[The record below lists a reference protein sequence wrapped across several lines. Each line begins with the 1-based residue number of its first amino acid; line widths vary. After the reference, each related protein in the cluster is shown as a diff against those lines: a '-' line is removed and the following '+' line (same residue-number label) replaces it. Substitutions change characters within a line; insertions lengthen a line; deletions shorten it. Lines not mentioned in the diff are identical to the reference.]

1 MRSMAFENLLPKN
14 SSNTHANSTRFWKR
28 LLPGTR
34 LIASAKKVADS
45 EEAAQIPTNVKH
57 GTTQPACWKTM
68 GRASI
73 PGPLILLIMRMT
85 LPPNDIVFLPK
96 NAPAAP
102 SAGGQGVFISRNTQR
117 TRQAMI
123 SFGNTGSR

>member
-1 MRSMAFENLLPKN
+1 MRSIAFENLLPKN

-34 LIASAKKVADS
+34 LIASAKKVADR
-45 EEAAQIPTNVKH
+45 EEAMQIPANVKQ
-57 GTTQPACWKTM
+57 GMTQPACWKTM

-73 PGPLILLIMRMT
+73 PGPLILLIIRMT
-85 LPPNDIVFLPK
+85 LPPNDIVLLPK

-102 SAGGQGVFISRNTQR
+102 SAGGRDLHQSKHTEDKAS
-117 TRQAMI
+117 T
-123 SFGNTGSR
+123 SFGNTESR